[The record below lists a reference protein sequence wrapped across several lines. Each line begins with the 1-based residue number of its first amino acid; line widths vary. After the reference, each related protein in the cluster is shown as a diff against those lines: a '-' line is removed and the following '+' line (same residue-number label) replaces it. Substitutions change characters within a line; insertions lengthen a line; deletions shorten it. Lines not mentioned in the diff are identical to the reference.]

1 MIKELFSMVL
11 ADIPGIHFD
20 LDFFSWI
27 IVGLIAGFLASAFV
41 RGRGYGCIGN
51 IIVGLIG
58 GFIGGYLASFLN
70 IQGNFHFCGSVFIS
84 FIGACI
90 LVAILQAVTGGFDR
104 ARESRYYRDRDR
116 DNV

>member
-1 MIKELFSMVL
+1 MVL

-20 LDFFSWI
+20 LDFFSW
-27 IVGLIAGFLASAFV
+27 
-41 RGRGYGCIGN
+41 

-70 IQGNFHFCGSVFIS
+70 IQGNFHFCGSIFIS

-104 ARESRYYRDRDR
+104 ARDARYYRDGDR

>member
-58 GFIGGYLASFLN
+58 GFIGGLLSRFLN
-70 IQGNFHFCGSVFIS
+70 IKGNFCSCASLFIS
-84 FIGACI
+84 VLAACI
-90 LVAILQAVTGGFDR
+90 LGQRFHTV
-104 ARESRYYRDRDR
+104 S
-116 DNV
+116 

>member
-1 MIKELFSMVL
+1 MVL

-70 IQGNFHFCGSVFIS
+70 IQGNFHFCGSIFIS

-90 LVAILQAVTGGFDR
+90 LVAISIEHETPGITGM
-104 ARESRYYRDRDR
+104 AIEITSSESLRE
-116 DNV
+116 